1 MLVEIRILKHSF
13 RLFFSVFSDFK
24 SNFFRQEQS
33 SILTSLFATLTA
45 IKKEKDPDSSLVEE
59 KAAIVKRLL
68 AEVELGVEEAVM
80 MAQLASHLSSLEG
93 DRAKLKAQVRF
104 FGGINGVF
112 LGFFGVENDSSCF
125 LE

>member
-1 MLVEIRILKHSF
+1 M
-13 RLFFSVFSDFK
+13 
-24 SNFFRQEQS
+24 
-33 SILTSLFATLTA
+33 TSLFATLTA

-93 DRAKLKAQVRF
+93 DRAKLKAQVRLF
-104 FGGINGVF
+104 RGYLGGKNGV
-112 LGFFGVENDSSCF
+112 LGFIRG
-125 LE
+125 

>member
-1 MLVEIRILKHSF
+1 
-13 RLFFSVFSDFK
+13 
-24 SNFFRQEQS
+24 
-33 SILTSLFATLTA
+33 LTA

-104 FGGINGVF
+104 FGGI
-112 LGFFGVENDSSCF
+112 
-125 LE
+125 

>member
-1 MLVEIRILKHSF
+1 M
-13 RLFFSVFSDFK
+13 
-24 SNFFRQEQS
+24 FRQEQS
-33 SILTSLFATLTA
+33 SILTSLIATLTA

-104 FGGINGVF
+104 HGLFEVKMTF
-112 LGFFGVENDSSCF
+112 LRSSKVEKS
-125 LE
+125 